1 MCATHESKQ
10 RRAAAACSQGRQMQ
24 VERSHA
30 KQRCRR
36 SAGSMQ
42 AEWTDPMRRGLLLCS
57 LRAAPPSVLAH
68 AAHEA
73 CRGGR
78 CKPDVVVAWRYPCRQ
93 GCCLDQG
100 STPRRTRSKDFAVLT
115 HHTLSGNT
123 INCMVQSSNRTGAWC
138 VGMHMLPSHVR
149 VGLLWVWTAPV
160 RLWRRASR
168 AQASPTRPEQ
178 PSLASVGGGMAA
190 PLVPHSL
197 TQPRAADARVCPIF
211 LTQL

>member
-24 VERSHA
+24 VERSRGKA
-30 KQRCRR
+30 RSRR

-42 AEWTDPMRRGLLLCS
+42 AERTDPMRRGPLLCS

-78 CKPDVVVAWRYPCRQ
+78 CKPDAVVAWWYPCRQ

-100 STPRRTRSKDFAVLT
+100 STPRRTRAKDFAFLT
-115 HHTLSGNT
+115 SHTKYGET
-123 INCMVQSSNRTGAWC
+123 IKSMGQGSNRVQGLYTVNSDPVAAACRG
-138 VGMHMLPSHVR
+138 LPSVLCICCR
-149 VGLLWVWTAPV
+149 GT
-160 RLWRRASR
+160 
-168 AQASPTRPEQ
+168 
-178 PSLASVGGGMAA
+178 
-190 PLVPHSL
+190 
-197 TQPRAADARVCPIF
+197 
-211 LTQL
+211 